1 MLLRCFLLHI
11 GPRKEVV
18 LLVSGNQ
25 PGENFL
31 SLTRLQRRMC
41 ITIYIFVFKK
51 EQINNKQTRIKKKQ
65 KKLMKKREYLWKIDQ
80 KKKKN
85 CGRSREDFSC
95 HPHFLKQE
103 KTIWLVFQN
112 HFHFHYD
119 KSFNLTKFKHICFYA
134 HF

>member
-1 MLLRCFLLHI
+1 MLLRCCLLHI
-11 GPRKEVV
+11 GPIKEVI
-18 LLVSGNQ
+18 LLVSGNR
-25 PGENFL
+25 PGENFFI
-31 SLTRLQRRMC
+31 SHSPAKTNVYHNIHFCVQKG
-41 ITIYIFVFKK
+41 T
-51 EQINNKQTRIKKKQ
+51 NKQQKNKNQKKQ

-85 CGRSREDFSC
+85 CGRSSEDFSC
-95 HPHFLKQE
+95 HPHFLQQE